1 MNRDHEPRYTAP
13 MFRSLFIL
21 GPAALFH
28 LFFAPLRKGENIE
41 TTGNLPLLVRA
52 LLGWGVVVV
61 GVWWITSAV

>member
-1 MNRDHEPRYTAP
+1 

-28 LFFAPLRKGENIE
+28 LLFAPLRKGENIE

-52 LLGWGVVVV
+52 LLGWGVAVA
-61 GVWWITSAV
+61 GVWWFILAA